1 MTKISKHFTDKEFF
15 DDQDFEDIV
24 EAGHEPAWH
33 ISLKLLG
40 RLEILRSAMAD
51 EMGEEIC
58 LKINSAYRSHE
69 HNEEVGGT
77 CFSFHKEGKAADVVA
92 YRKITGELVPAET
105 VQKVVRENIKDGGLG
120 CYRIFTHVDVRES
133 LHLVSWEG

>member
-1 MTKISKHFTDKEFF
+1 MTKISNHFTDTEFF
-15 DDQDFEDIV
+15 DEMDFEDIV
-24 EAGHEPAWH
+24 EAGHEPLWH
-33 ISLKLLG
+33 ISMKLVQ

-58 LKINSAYRSHE
+58 LKINSAYRTYE
-69 HNEEVGGT
+69 HNEEVGGAP
-77 CFSFHKEGKAADVVA
+77 FSFHKEGKAADVLA
-92 YRKITGELVPAET
+92 YKKVTGELVPAET

-120 CYRIFTHVDVRES
+120 CYKTFSHIDIRES